1 MKKLFTIIL
10 TVIFA
15 GCLNLNVTIEN
26 SQSQTENK
34 STSTQNISYDKNGR
48 ENANIKNEILHK
60 EIKKVQ
66 LNREFKN
73 KVKNLEDRYF
83 DLILDFKNLK
93 K

>member
-1 MKKLFTIIL
+1 MKKLLIITLTIIF
-10 TVIFA
+10 T
-15 GCLNLNVTIEN
+15 GCLNVNVTIEN

-34 STSTQNISYDKNGR
+34 SVSTQNISYDKNSR
-48 ENANIKNEILHK
+48 ETATVENEVFHK